1 MLALLLGSVLAV
13 LALAYV
19 MLPLLRG
26 AATRAEPVVLA
37 PELPPEASALEA
49 LREIEFDQA
58 TGKLSPEDYA
68 TLKATYTPKA
78 LAELKV
84 MEAAVAA
91 SRPAQTD
98 ATAAVAGVPA
108 DAAASGSAAT
118 ASGSAPSL
126 DPAEAMIARARQR
139 ALSCPEHGP
148 RPESDAMFC
157 SDCGRY
163 LGKACISCGATVSSE
178 TARFCTECGSALAA

>member
-1 MLALLLGSVLAV
+1 MVALLLGSVLAV
-13 LALAYV
+13 LGLAYV

-26 AATRAEPVVLA
+26 STLREAGPLA
-37 PELPPEASALEA
+37 PDLPPEASAIDA

-78 LAELKV
+78 LAELKAR
-84 MEAAVAA
+84 ETSEQAEAVAA
-91 SRPAQTD
+91 GT
-98 ATAAVAGVPA
+98 ATAE
-108 DAAASGSAAT
+108 
-118 ASGSAPSL
+118 
-126 DPAEAMIARARQR
+126 DPAEAMIARAKSRKR
-139 ALSCPEHGP
+139 ACPEHGA

-163 LGKACISCGATVSSE
+163 LGAACLGCGAQITSD
-178 TARFCTECGSALAA
+178 TARFCTDCGAPLGA

>member
-1 MLALLLGSVLAV
+1 MLALVLGSVLAV

-19 MLPLLRG
+19 LVPLLRG
-26 AATRAEPVVLA
+26 AAVTSEPTALA
-37 PELPPEASALEA
+37 PDLPPEASALEA

-78 LAELKV
+78 LAELKA
-84 MEAAVAA
+84 MEAAAGVPMAA
-91 SRPAQTD
+91 G
-98 ATAAVAGVPA
+98 AAVAGVPPG
-108 DAAASGSAAT
+108 DAAAM
-118 ASGSAPSL
+118 
-126 DPAEAMIARARQR
+126 DPAEALIARARQR
-139 ALSCPEHGP
+139 ARACPEHGP

-163 LGKACISCGATVSSE
+163 LGKACLSCGATVSSD